1 MKELLEQI
9 RQKARQ
15 ELAAAE
21 DSKGLEEL
29 RVRYLK
35 KGELTAILKQMGGL
49 SAEERPVIGQMANQ
63 IRAEIENEL
72 KEADAHIRQHM
83 LEKKLASE
91 KLGSYG
97 DIFLA
102 LCESGGEIQFYPKD
116 E

>member
-29 RVRYLK
+29 RVRYLGK

-91 KLGSYG
+91 TIDVTLPGT
-97 DIFLA
+97 
-102 LCESGGEIQFYPKD
+102 P
-116 E
+116 